1 MAEIPLFP
9 LPLILFPGGRLELQ
23 IFEIRYLDMV
33 KRCMQDDTGFGIVM
47 IEDGEQTLS
56 SREQQLPSVSHYG
69 TYCKIVDFDQRGNG
83 MLAITVEGQ
92 VKFVIRDHYEGE
104 NRLMMG
110 DIRFLE
116 KENHVPIP
124 EKHAHLA
131 NLLGTLMDHEGI
143 SKAVQDSGLE
153 IDFEESLD
161 VGARLTELLPC
172 PNRYKQRL
180 FEMKDPVARLSEL
193 EKLIERMQQSK

>member
-9 LPLILFPGGRLELQ
+9 LPLVLFPGGRLALQ

-33 KRCMQDDTGFGIVM
+33 KRCMRDDTGFGIVM
-47 IEDGEQTLS
+47 IEHGEQTLT
-56 SREQQLPSVSHYG
+56 REQQLPSVSHYG
-69 TYCKIVDFDQRGNG
+69 THCKIVDFDQRGNG
-83 MLAITVEGQ
+83 MLGITVEGQ
-92 VKFVIRDHYEGE
+92 VKFVIRDYYEGE

-110 DIRFLE
+110 DVRFLE
-116 KENHVPIP
+116 KENQAPIP
-124 EKHAHLA
+124 AKHAHLA
-131 NLLGTLMDHEGI
+131 DLLGTLMDHEGI
-143 SKAVQDSGLE
+143 SKAVEDSGLE

>member
-1 MAEIPLFP
+1 MSEIPLFP
-9 LPLILFPGGRLELQ
+9 LPLVLFPGGALELQ
-23 IFEIRYLDMV
+23 IFEVRYLDMV
-33 KRCMQDDTGFGIVM
+33 TRCMQEDSGFGIVM
-47 IEDGEQTLS
+47 IEHGEQALIT
-56 SREQQLPSVSHYG
+56 REQQLPSVSHYG

-83 MLAITVEGQ
+83 MLGITVEGQ

-110 DIRFLE
+110 DVRFLE
-116 KENHVPIP
+116 KESLAPIP
-124 EKHAHLA
+124 DKHAHLA
-131 NLLGTLMDHEGI
+131 NLLGTLIDHKGI
-143 SKAVQDSGLE
+143 SKALKDSGLE
-153 IDFEESLD
+153 IDFAEALD

-180 FEMKDPVARLSEL
+180 FEMKDPVARLGEL

>member
-1 MAEIPLFP
+1 V
-9 LPLILFPGGRLELQ
+9 LFPGGRLELQ
-23 IFEIRYLDMV
+23 IFEVRYLDMV
-33 KRCMQDDTGFGIVM
+33 KRCMQDDSGFGIVM
-47 IEDGEQTLS
+47 IEHGEQTLL

-83 MLAITVEGQ
+83 VLGITVEGQ
-92 VKFVIRDHYEGE
+92 VKFVIRDYYEGE

-110 DIRFLE
+110 DVRFLK
-116 KENHVPIP
+116 KENLAPIP
-124 EKHAHLA
+124 DKHAHLA
-131 NLLGTLMDHEGI
+131 NLLGTLMDHKGI
-143 SKAVQDSGLE
+143 SKALKDSGLE
-153 IDFEESLD
+153 IDFAEALD

-180 FEMKDPVARLSEL
+180 FEMKDPVARLGEL

>member
-47 IEDGEQTLS
+47 IEQGEQALLA
-56 SREQQLPSVSHYG
+56 REQQLPSVSHYG
-69 TYCKIVDFDQRGNG
+69 TYCKIVDFDQRENG

-116 KENHVPIP
+116 KESQAPIP

-143 SKAVQDSGLE
+143 SKAVKDSGLE
-153 IDFEESLD
+153 IDFEEALD